1 MADRNEITVQG
12 RLGADPVRRVGA
24 NRSSWVTF
32 RVGTTPRGRDRTTG
46 EFKDGRTEWFTV
58 KTWGDLAENVADSLH
73 KGNPVVVR
81 GKVYVDSWT
90 GENGER
96 WDHVI
101 HADAVAVE
109 IKGGTVRYTKTIRE
123 PAAVPGTAA
132 GVITG
137 PDGSRW
143 EARED
148 DDAAAEDDV
157 AGEEAL
163 ADDEIAEAELEG
175 EMSAAGLGRLG

>member
-12 RLGADPVRRVGA
+12 RLGADPLRRVGA
-24 NRSSWVTF
+24 NRASWVTF
-32 RVGTTPRGRDRTTG
+32 RVGTTPRGRDRSTG
-46 EFKDGRTEWFTV
+46 EYKDGRTEWFTV
-58 KTWGDLAENVADSLH
+58 KTWGDLAENVADSLR

-81 GKVYVDSWT
+81 GKVFVDTWT

-109 IKGGTVRYTKTIRE
+109 LRGGTVRYTKTIRE
-123 PAAVPGTAA
+123 PAAVPGP
-132 GVITG
+132 GVGVLTG

-143 EARED
+143 EGRED
-148 DDAAAEDDV
+148 DDAAADDD
-157 AGEEAL
+157 EEL
-163 ADDEIAEAELEG
+163 PADDDIAQEELEG
-175 EMSAAGLGRLG
+175 EMSAAGLGTLR